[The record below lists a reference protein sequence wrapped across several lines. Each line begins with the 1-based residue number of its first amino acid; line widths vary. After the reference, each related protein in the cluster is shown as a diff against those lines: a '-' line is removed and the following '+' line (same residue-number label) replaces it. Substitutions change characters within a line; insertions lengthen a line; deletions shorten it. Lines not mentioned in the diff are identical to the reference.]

1 MSRVVLLRSLAALVL
16 TAAAGLIGWRV
27 LAPAE
32 VLSPAST
39 PYPTPSV
46 GVARVTGRA
55 NMAPLIV
62 DERMRVYAGKR
73 QVRADGPV
81 DARRVSTARW
91 SLRRWPVEVSGVV
104 ASGTTVIS
112 RWSDG
117 VLIAID
123 GRTGKEVWRVPTGL
137 PSPGYEG
144 HRTGASVVW
153 APPGLWVSNQFV
165 LVKGGQRLSA
175 YEVGSGARRWS
186 AEVPAGCDDG
196 LTTRSGQFLC
206 GTAGFSVSTGEAITP
221 YVVGPLTPLGC
232 VVGFSECA
240 AVRDGQGRGYLTS
253 PSAGTQATPEPGSQV
268 PLRREPGLDNSEMSV
283 VGTELV
289 RVPAGDLLLGV
300 SRGRMVVL
308 TASRHLQIRHAGRS
322 GVEAEFPLAVDTEK
336 LTWKPGLWQVT
347 DDWVAIER
355 LTEDGPADPE
365 APEHYFTVDT
375 VIIASLR

>member
-1 MSRVVLLRSLAALVL
+1 MSRVLLRSLAALVL

-32 VLSPAST
+32 VLSAAAT
-39 PYPTPSV
+39 PYPAPSV
-46 GVARVTGRA
+46 SAAQVTGRT

-81 DARRVSTARW
+81 DAKSVNTARW
-91 SLRRWPVEVSGVV
+91 SLRRWPAQVSGVV

-117 VLIAID
+117 ILVAVD
-123 GRTGKEVWRVPTGL
+123 GRTGKELWRVSTGL
-137 PSPGYEG
+137 PAPANEG

-153 APPGLWVSNQFV
+153 APPGLWIGERFV

-186 AEVPAGCDDG
+186 VHVPTGCDDG
-196 LTTRSGQFLC
+196 FTTRGGQFFC
-206 GTAGFSVSTGEAITP
+206 ATGGFAVATGAALTP
-221 YVVGPLTPLGC
+221 YPVGPLTPLSC
-232 VVGFSECA
+232 VVGFTGCA
-240 AVRDGQGRGYLTS
+240 GMRDGKGLGYVTS
-253 PSAGTQATPEPGSQV
+253 GAAP
-268 PLRREPGLDNSEMSV
+268 RREPGLDNPEMSV
-283 VGTELV
+283 IGTGLG
-289 RVPAGDLLLGV
+289 RVPADVQLLGV
-300 SRGRMVVL
+300 SRGRLVVL
-308 TASRHLQIRHAGRS
+308 TASRHLRILDSARG
-322 GVEAEFPLAVDTEK
+322 GVLSEFPLAVGTEK

-355 LTEDGPADPE
+355 LTGDGPADPE